1 MIGEKTED
9 QFALM
14 ATETIMTEI
23 NKLVKEREAEA
34 KRLED
39 EHRRISNELWEKQKK
54 EKEDSKNFY
63 NEKIKELEDQIKM
76 MRSGFQFTL

>member
-1 MIGEKTED
+1 MIGEKNED

-23 NKLVKEREAEA
+23 NKLVKERESEA

-39 EHRRISNELWEKQKK
+39 EHRRISNELWEKNRK
-54 EKEDSKNFY
+54 EKAASKNFY

-76 MRSGFQFTL
+76 MKSGLQFTF